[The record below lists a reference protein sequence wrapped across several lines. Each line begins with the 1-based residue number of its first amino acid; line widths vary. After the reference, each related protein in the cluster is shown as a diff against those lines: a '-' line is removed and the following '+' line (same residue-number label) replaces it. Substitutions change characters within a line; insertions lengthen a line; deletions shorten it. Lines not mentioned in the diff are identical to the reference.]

1 MSPAV
6 AQPFPLV
13 PFWVVVHVCCSV
25 LNVDPVEGIRSCVQ
39 NPEAVTV
46 HEKSSAPGVPALPPE
61 PEPPSGTE
69 PPEEPQ
75 PPRAISE
82 IVRNTEICRTYIPPI
97 SCGMDR
103 LEG

>member
-1 MSPAV
+1 M

-39 NPEAVTV
+39 NPEAATV
-46 HEKSSAPGVPALPPE
+46 HEKSSAPGMPALPPE
-61 PEPPSGTE
+61 PEPPSGAE

-75 PPRAISE
+75 PPSAISE
-82 IVRNTEICRTYIPPI
+82 IVRNTEICRTSIPSI
-97 SCGMDR
+97 GRVMAG